1 MDIIFVYKKISHHA
15 AHSGYDQLPKYLPS
29 RDLNPDTTAYLT
41 QFLGKVPQKRLE
53 KLLMPQAG
61 GWYKTEFLAQE
72 IQAAVRMA
80 FRSPF
85 KKDVYHY
92 LYGEDAFRWGTP
104 RVIKGRNR
112 IAVTFHQ
119 PPDIFK
125 DVIKDKAF
133 VRRSDAVIVCG
144 TNQID
149 YFEKIIGRKNVFF
162 VPHGIDTDFFT
173 PAAEGGDREFNT
185 ISVGWWLRDVEMIR
199 KIATRAADLGL
210 NIIFNIVTFPQY
222 FDFYK
227 GLRNVKLYAGIADEE
242 LRDKYRK
249 SDALLLPL
257 KDSTANNA
265 ILEAMACGK
274 PILTTDVGGVRDY
287 VNDRFGFLAKTDD
300 DRYLL
305 DALID
310 LSKDTVKKQKMGVAA
325 REKAMEF
332 DWRNIAR
339 QMLHVY
345 AEL

>member
-1 MDIIFVYKKISHHA
+1 MAIIFVYKKISHHA
-15 AHSGYDQLPKYLPS
+15 AHSGYDQLPKYVPS
-29 RDLNPDTTAYLT
+29 RDLNPRATAYLT
-41 QFLGKVPQKRLE
+41 QFLGKVSQKRLE

-72 IQAAVRMA
+72 IQSAVRMA

-92 LYGEDAFRWGTP
+92 LYGEDAFRWGAP
-104 RVIKGRNR
+104 RLIKGRSR

-125 DVIKDKAF
+125 DVIKDNVFA
-133 VRRSDAVIVCG
+133 RRADAVIVCG

-149 YFEKIIGRKNVFF
+149 YFEKITGRRNVFF

-173 PAAEGGDREFNT
+173 PTTCDTDGRFNT
-185 ISVGWWLRDVEMIR
+185 ISVGWWLRDVEMI
-199 KIATRAADLGL
+199 KTIATRAGELGL
-210 NIIFNIVTFPQY
+210 NMVFHIVTFPQY

-227 GLRNVKLYAGIADEE
+227 GLTNVRLYSGISDEE
-242 LRDKYRK
+242 LRDTYRR

-265 ILEAMACGK
+265 VLEAMACGK

-287 VNDRFGFLAKTDD
+287 VNDRFGFLAKPGDH
-300 DRYLL
+300 RYLL

-310 LSKDTVKKQKMGVAA
+310 LSKDPVTKQKMGSAA
-325 REKAMEF
+325 REKSLEF
-332 DWRNIAR
+332 GWTNIAR
-339 QMLHVY
+339 QMVDVY
-345 AEL
+345 RQL